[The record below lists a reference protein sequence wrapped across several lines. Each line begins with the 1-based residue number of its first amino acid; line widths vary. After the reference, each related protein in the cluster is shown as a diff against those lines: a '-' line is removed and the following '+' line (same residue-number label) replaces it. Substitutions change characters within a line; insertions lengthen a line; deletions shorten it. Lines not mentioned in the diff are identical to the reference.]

1 MNKVRNDTGRVIN
14 ILKDAIMT
22 AGILAAPV
30 LIVTAVVGLAVSIIQ
45 AATQIQEQS
54 ISFVLKI
61 VAVGLVILLLAS
73 WGITTML
80 DYMDRIFDS
89 MSYLS

>member
-1 MNKVRNDTGRVIN
+1 MSQGEIVN
-14 ILKDAIMT
+14 IFKDAILT
-22 AGILAAPV
+22 AALIAAPA

-54 ISFVLKI
+54 VAFIFKI
-61 VAVGLVILLLAS
+61 VAVGFVILLLSS

-80 DYMDRIFDS
+80 DYTGRIFDS
-89 MSYLS
+89 MSHLY

>member
-1 MNKVRNDTGRVIN
+1 MTQGELIN